1 MDRIRSL
8 SVGSGPRSD
17 LGASSLSGSE
27 TSILAQAM
35 VRAKQ
40 FEEEEKQER
49 MGKNCVPFKILGT
62 DIEHHMN
69 RLRWMHSIPLFFRVT
84 FHICGRVLDF
94 KWPTLRECNVSA
106 EYAPRSAS

>member
-1 MDRIRSL
+1 MQNGHVMDRIRSL

-17 LGASSLSGSE
+17 LGASSFSGSE

-62 DIEHHMN
+62 DIEYHMHITHYHITLN
-69 RLRWMHSIPLFFRVT
+69 AFHSLIFP
-84 FHICGRVLDF
+84 
-94 KWPTLRECNVSA
+94 CNFPYMWTGS
-106 EYAPRSAS
+106 